1 MIKSKADLLEYIEAD
16 RKANHMEEH
25 YLLKL
30 IYGNENARAFR
41 YLKVLRKYEY
51 ALNSRSIWRFWYK
64 FVLRRLGLKYGI
76 SIFPNMVGKGL
87 YISHLVG
94 GVIINCKSMGEWCT
108 VTGGVVVGNRGSQK
122 NRPTI
127 GNNVSLTLGCK
138 VIGLIH
144 IGNNTIIGPNSVVVK
159 DVPANSVVS
168 GIPAKIIKQDGRKIE

>member
-1 MIKSKADLLEYIEAD
+1 MIKTKADLLDYTEAD
-16 RKANHMEEH
+16 RKANHMCEH
-25 YLLKL
+25 YWLKL

-51 ALNSRSIWRFWYK
+51 AKNNHSFWRFWYRL
-64 FVLRRLGLKYGI
+64 VLRRLGLKYGI

-87 YISHLVG
+87 YISHLG

-108 VTGGVVVGNRGSQK
+108 ITSGVVVGNRGSQQ

-144 IGNNTIIGPNSVVVK
+144 IGDNVIVGPNSVVVK

-168 GIPAKIIKQDGRKIE
+168 GIPARIIKQDGKKVE